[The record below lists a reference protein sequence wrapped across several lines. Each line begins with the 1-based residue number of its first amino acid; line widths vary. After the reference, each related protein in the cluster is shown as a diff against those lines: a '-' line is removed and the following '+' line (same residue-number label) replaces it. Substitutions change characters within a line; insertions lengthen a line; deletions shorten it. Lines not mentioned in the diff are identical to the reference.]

1 MVFFV
6 VPWTFISIMKP
17 YGILLL
23 RVVENKSFSKNISLS
38 EITYHDQISN
48 LPDVLVLPPSF
59 PYGGMENLGLVFLK
73 PTVTKGDAT
82 GSFCKEF
89 PHPDDK
95 QRNDLGAQLGME
107 SRQIKFGF
115 HNRRTQMKTHSEHHE
130 HDKIRAENKMLKEA
144 MRNLLCTTCGSL
156 EEMTSGGGGGIN
168 FEIEQLRLENAQLK
182 D

>member
-1 MVFFV
+1 MV
-6 VPWTFISIMKP
+6 
-17 YGILLL
+17 
-23 RVVENKSFSKNISLS
+23 RSLHRAREEEEVDLIYVYS
-38 EITYHDQISN
+38 TVNEFWRSGQQLHHDN
-48 LPDVLVLPPSF
+48 
-59 PYGGMENLGLVFLK
+59 
-73 PTVTKGDAT
+73 
-82 GSFCKEF
+82 FCKEF

-130 HDKIRAENKMLKEA
+130 HDKIRAENNMLKEA